1 MLLGTISLAQ
11 KSKCNL
17 VAFKSPLLPSPLFTL
32 FHHIP
37 AHMPLAVIFNVC
49 LLRATASLH
58 ALAETVLAL
67 SRIPYQCAPSTLS
80 AIRNLVPRL
89 EKARLYR
96 GRGGEMVR
104 GGACRLLECIALAE
118 HAMTKRAQVW
128 SPFHAHTQSCMCL
141 FICLCIRPLY
151 HSCELCHNSSLVCCI
166 VSTYTG
172 DR

>member
-1 MLLGTISLAQ
+1 MS
-11 KSKCNL
+11 
-17 VAFKSPLLPSPLFTL
+17 
-32 FHHIP
+32 
-37 AHMPLAVIFNVC
+37 LAVIFYVC

-128 SPFHAHTQSCMCL
+128 SPFHAHTQPCICL
-141 FICLCIRPLY
+141 FVYLPICAFASLTFLRVGLVPQQFPL
-151 HSCELCHNSSLVCCI
+151 LCCI
-166 VSTYTG
+166 VST
-172 DR
+172 